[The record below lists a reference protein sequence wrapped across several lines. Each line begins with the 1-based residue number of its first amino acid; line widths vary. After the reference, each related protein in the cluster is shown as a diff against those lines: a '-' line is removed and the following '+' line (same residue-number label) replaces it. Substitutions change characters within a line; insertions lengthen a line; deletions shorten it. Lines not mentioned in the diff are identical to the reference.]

1 MKRNKW
7 LPMVL
12 AVAAIAVLGGGYLTL
27 EHLNQVEEEVQTV
40 EVATVSGEVDSI
52 EYTTDTGKVTLV

>member
-27 EHLNQVEEEVQTV
+27 ERLNQVEEEVQTV

-52 EYTTDTGKVTLV
+52 EYTTDT

>member
-1 MKRNKW
+1 
-7 LPMVL
+7 MVL

-27 EHLNQVEEEVQTV
+27 ERLNQVEEEVQTV

-52 EYTTDTGKVTLV
+52 EYTTDTGKKLLW